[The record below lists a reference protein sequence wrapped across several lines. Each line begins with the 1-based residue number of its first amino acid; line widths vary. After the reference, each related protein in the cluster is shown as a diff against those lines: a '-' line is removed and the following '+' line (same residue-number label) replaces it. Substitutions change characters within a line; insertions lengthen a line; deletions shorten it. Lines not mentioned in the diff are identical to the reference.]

1 MLGDAQAAAPRS
13 LQMVVAWGKW
23 ARLWKVL
30 WTVWEADLARLVRAL
45 DLCSSYVR
53 VSFVDR
59 HILHLDI
66 DAFLA
71 SVEQLRDPAVLG
83 KPVAVGTGVV
93 ASRSYEAKRLGVE
106 TAMPLHEAV
115 RRCPELI
122 VREGDS
128 RLVERYRQKVAEVIR
143 RFSPVV
149 EICSLDDFY
158 ADLTGVPLMVEQV
171 LQDPSCVVSERS
183 LTGLCRELR
192 KQVRK
197 ETGLSIAQGLGST
210 RTVARLATT
219 KAKPGGICEVPHGC
233 ERDFLADFS
242 IDLVPGIGPKSQ
254 QLLRKVGIE
263 SVRQLWTVDRELLR
277 QSFGVR
283 GDDIWLRCR
292 GLDDAPVK
300 ETPTLRS
307 ISRETSFEPRTD
319 VASQQR
325 SFLRGMLAYLLDRA
339 TTELR
344 QQRLLA
350 RTVQVRLRHVDG
362 VHGERSRSIR
372 EATDRT
378 DLCMEMAGALLD
390 ELLTRRVLVRLVGV
404 TLTSLEPHGTR
415 QGQLFG
421 EEDTSRQKL
430 FAAVDAVRKRHG
442 FGALVIGAASDLLGQ
457 VPHGPHGFR
466 LRTPSL
472 TK

>member
-1 MLGDAQAAAPRS
+1 M
-13 LQMVVAWGKW
+13 
-23 ARLWKVL
+23 
-30 WTVWEADLARLVRAL
+30 
-45 DLCSSYVR
+45 
-53 VSFVDR
+53 DR
-59 HILHLDI
+59 HILHVDI

-93 ASRSYEAKRLGVE
+93 ASRSYEAKRRGVE

-122 VREGDS
+122 VREGDA
-128 RLVERYRQKVAEVIR
+128 RLVERYRQRVADVIR

-158 ADLTGVPLMVEQV
+158 ADLTGVPLVVEQV
-171 LQDPSCVVSERS
+171 LDDPTGIVSERS
-183 LTGLCRELR
+183 LVALCRELR
-192 KQVRK
+192 RQVRK

-219 KAKPGGICEVPHGC
+219 KSKPGGICEVPHGR
-233 ERDFLADFS
+233 ERDFLADFA
-242 IDLVPGIGPKSQ
+242 IEQVPGIGPKSRE
-254 QLLRKVGIE
+254 LLHKVGIQ

-277 QSFGVR
+277 QSFGAR

-300 ETPTLRS
+300 HSQTLRS
-307 ISRETSFEPRTD
+307 ISRETSFEPREH
-319 VASQQR
+319 VGSQQR
-325 SFLRGMLAYLLDRA
+325 AFLRGMLAYLLDRA

-344 QQRLLA
+344 QQKLLA
-350 RTVQVRLRHVDG
+350 RTVQVKLRHVDG
-362 VHGERSRSIR
+362 IGSERSRSIR
-372 EATDRT
+372 EASDRT
-378 DLCMEMAGALLD
+378 DLCVELAGGLLD
-390 ELLTRRVLVRLVGV
+390 ELLARRVLVRLLGV
-404 TLTSLEPHGTR
+404 TLTSLQVRGAA
-415 QGQLFG
+415 QGQLFA
-421 EEDTSRQKL
+421 EVDVSRQRL

-442 FGALVIGAASDLLGQ
+442 FGALVVGAASELLGEL
-457 VPHGPHGFR
+457 PHGPHGFR

>member
-1 MLGDAQAAAPRS
+1 M
-13 LQMVVAWGKW
+13 
-23 ARLWKVL
+23 
-30 WTVWEADLARLVRAL
+30 
-45 DLCSSYVR
+45 
-53 VSFVDR
+53 DR
-59 HILHLDI
+59 HILHVDI

-93 ASRSYEAKRLGVE
+93 ASRSYEAKRRGVD
-106 TAMPLHEAV
+106 TAMPLREAV

-149 EICSLDDFY
+149 EVCSLDDFY
-158 ADLTGVPLMVEQV
+158 ADLTGVPLTVEQV
-171 LQDPSCVVSERS
+171 LEDPTGIVSERS
-183 LTGLCRELR
+183 LAGLCRELR
-192 KQVRK
+192 RQVRK

-219 KAKPGGICEVPHGC
+219 RSKPGGICEVPHGR
-233 ERDFLADFS
+233 ELDFLADFS
-242 IDLVPGIGPKSQ
+242 VGQLPGIGPKSR
-254 QLLRKVGIE
+254 QLLHKVGIE

-277 QSFGVR
+277 QSFGAR
-283 GDDIWLRCR
+283 GDDIWLRSR
-292 GLDDAPVK
+292 GLDDTPVK
-300 ETPTLRS
+300 STQTLRS
-307 ISRETSFEPRTD
+307 ISRETSFEPRADATT
-319 VASQQR
+319 QQR
-325 SFLRGMLAYLLDRA
+325 TFLRGMLAYLLDRA

-344 QQRLLA
+344 QQQLLA

-378 DLCMEMAGALLD
+378 DLCMELAGALLD

-404 TLTSLEPHGTR
+404 TLTTLEPQGAR
-415 QGQLFG
+415 QGQLFA
-421 EEDTSRQKL
+421 EEDTSRQRL
-430 FAAVDAVRKRHG
+430 FAAVDAVRQRHG
-442 FGALVIGAASDLLGQ
+442 FGALVVGAASNLLGH